1 MGSRRYFSE
10 SSMAELADMN
20 NPIEEV
26 NIMPEITAA

>member
-1 MGSRRYFSE
+1 
-10 SSMAELADMN
+10 MALRSACLRVGALEMMN